1 MIKQSEYMQKVRP
14 FFRVFRQEFRRSVCS
29 GRFLI
34 GVLLTLVWMILNVIH
49 EAPSYELAVWSG
61 APYLFDRAV
70 DGSLYIGPVVLTIAT
85 LPNSSTYLYE
95 QRCGYMQQAVE
106 RVGISVYSESKAWT
120 TALVSFL
127 MAVIGMAIFLA
138 ILCAMQIPHV
148 VEYESVRGFYLEFV
162 YTLGPSWYYVVK
174 IVTMGLACSL
184 SAEFALMITS
194 WIANEFVG
202 FLSPLVGCY
211 LICCILELLAPLN
224 RSSFLWRLFD
234 PMALFFSQV
243 VPGNNYFSILWAT
256 TFLVI
261 LIALCGCEF
270 ERKLRKEQMQ

>member
-1 MIKQSEYMQKVRP
+1 MKQSECMQREKY
-14 FFRVFRQEFRRSVCS
+14 FFRVFRQEFRRSICS
-29 GRFLI
+29 GRFLV
-34 GVLLTLVWMILNVIH
+34 GVLLTLVWMILNAIH
-49 EAPSYELAVWSG
+49 EAPNYELAVWSG
-61 APYLFDRAV
+61 APYLFDKAV

-95 QRCGYMQQAVE
+95 QQCGYMQQAVV
-106 RVGISVYSESKAWT
+106 RVGLSAYSESKAWT

-127 MAVIGMAIFLA
+127 MAVIGMAVFLV

-148 VEYESVRGFYLEFV
+148 VRYESVKGFYLEIV
-162 YTLGPSWYYVVK
+162 HTLGPGWYYVVK
-174 IVTMGLACSL
+174 IATLGLSCSL

-194 WIANEFVG
+194 WIPNEFVG

-224 RSSFLWRLFD
+224 RSSTLWRLVD
-234 PMALFFSQV
+234 PTALFFSQV

-261 LIALCGCEF
+261 LIASCGYEF